1 MYFPKYFTFKE
12 LIQSETAS
20 KNNID
25 NIPSWEYINNMLS
38 LCEHILD
45 PLREAWGKPI
55 KINSCFRSQAL
66 NNAISG
72 SSDTSVHRYGKA
84 ADLWPIGQGV
94 NFDVFV
100 NFTINF
106 LKENDIK
113 FDQLIVETNSKG
125 QRWLH
130 IGEYSTLGLQRG
142 QIKNMYVK

>member
-1 MYFPKYFTFKE
+1 MYTPKYFTFKE
-12 LIQSETAS
+12 LVFSSTAT
-20 KNNID
+20 NCGID
-25 NIPSWEYINNMLS
+25 NTPTWEYIFNMLS

-45 PLREAWGKPI
+45 PLREAWKYPI
-55 KINSCFRSQAL
+55 KINSCFRSQDL
-66 NNAISG
+66 NNVLSG
-72 SSDTSVHRYGKA
+72 ASDTSVHRFGKA

-106 LKENDIK
+106 LKEHDIK